1 MEGARRARRK
11 GISGEKKWST
21 KKEGALNDARL
32 ARCYFFSIGPRGS
45 RGTRAVGRGTPG
57 RGRVGRRRGRGVVS
71 IGSGRRSGGRARV
84 EGAGVRADA
93 PICLRSEAQDAGT
106 LFGSSLNWSSR
117 DSRYAALVPETNS
130 SCIRAFGVGAVL
142 GGPLAAAA
150 YGLAWNARSAEG
162 ATQRRSA
169 PAPPPWWS
177 GAATAANPRE
187 RGPTL
192 GPGEHEPRGSAEGR
206 ERRSAPPIT
215 RAAAWRLMARRGV
228 VCGAGA
234 GEGRPPFSN
243 QPKPRRRFAQTGPP
257 CEQPGGKI
265 SPRRE
270 RVSSLHFLPGSLPV
284 VRFFRFFHSPF
295 SQKPSRVP
303 PPPFVLPSSV
313 PSPFLRRPR
322 SPPHPPITRRRSSS

>member
-1 MEGARRARRK
+1 MLLFFHRTAGVARDARGRARDPGARARRAA
-11 GISGEKKWST
+11 S
-21 KKEGALNDARL
+21 
-32 ARCYFFSIGPRGS
+32 
-45 RGTRAVGRGTPG
+45 GTRR
-57 RGRVGRRRGRGVVS
+57 RIDRVGAPLGRSRARRGRG
-71 IGSGRRSGGRARV
+71 G
-84 EGAGVRADA
+84 RADA

-228 VCGAGA
+228 VCGGGA
-234 GEGRPPFSN
+234 GEGRPPFWN
-243 QPKPRRRFAQTGPP
+243 QPKTRRRFAQTGPP

-284 VRFFRFFHSPF
+284 VRFFRFFHPPF
-295 SQKPSRVP
+295 SQTPSRVP